1 MLLSGVRYPTI
12 IKTHSF
18 LILVLWII
26 LWTMKKNEQGNVQ
39 EKKITPNDHE
49 GWHFLYWEEN
59 PNFAS
64 DEQDA

>member
-1 MLLSGVRYPTI
+1 MLLSEVRYPTI
-12 IKTHSF
+12 IKTRSF

-26 LWTMKKNEQGNVQ
+26 LWTMKQKNSENGQEQ
-39 EKKITPNDHE
+39 KTTPNDHE

-64 DEQDA
+64 NEQDA

>member
-1 MLLSGVRYPTI
+1 
-12 IKTHSF
+12 
-18 LILVLWII
+18 
-26 LWTMKKNEQGNVQ
+26 MKKNEQGNVQ